1 MPYKDPEWKKE
12 WERLHCPQRLARRRE
27 LRRIEVTQQAA
38 QPEVPSTQ
46 HGGYGFLI
54 PIVAGG
60 ALAPYDP
67 TPGMGAG
74 GLTLAIAAIY
84 KKGWRWWVVG
94 IVILAIALFFY
105 WDNQKEPELGSSKSE

>member
-54 PIVAGG
+54 PIVAGDWRG
-60 ALAPYDP
+60 VPPVGGHWNTGLA
-67 TPGMGAG
+67 
-74 GLTLAIAAIY
+74 
-84 KKGWRWWVVG
+84 R
-94 IVILAIALFFY
+94 
-105 WDNQKEPELGSSKSE
+105 